1 MRDFLWYSAIVALR
15 PLCSFSVLALRGQP
29 LRLAC
34 VPNMHRVTIQCNG
47 DALHPSYVGD
57 NIKGGNRVWNVL
69 LFVFAVYYLMQAT
82 GQPSLRAQ
90 AARSSA
96 TVVTWHLPML
106 R

>member
-57 NIKGGNRVWNVL
+57 NIRAAIVCGTSCY
-69 LFVFAVYYLMQAT
+69 LF
-82 GQPSLRAQ
+82 SLFII
-90 AARSSA
+90 
-96 TVVTWHLPML
+96 
-106 R
+106 